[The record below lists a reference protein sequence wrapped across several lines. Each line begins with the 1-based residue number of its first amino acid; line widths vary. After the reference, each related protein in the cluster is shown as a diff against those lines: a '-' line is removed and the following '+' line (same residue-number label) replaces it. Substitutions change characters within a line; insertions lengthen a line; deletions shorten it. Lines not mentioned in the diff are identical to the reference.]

1 MENLKK
7 YAVDRVTAKRVTG
20 KIMIISLQFMIINCI
35 LWLVIVLISNCTVQ
49 RGRQMFMLT
58 HTHTPF
64 PLSKAFLSYKP
75 LPQTKFDIN
84 REATES
90 SKSRIH

>member
-35 LWLVIVLISNCTVQ
+35 LWLVIVLIYNFQ
-49 RGRQMFMLT
+49 IF
-58 HTHTPF
+58 
-64 PLSKAFLSYKP
+64 
-75 LPQTKFDIN
+75 
-84 REATES
+84 
-90 SKSRIH
+90 